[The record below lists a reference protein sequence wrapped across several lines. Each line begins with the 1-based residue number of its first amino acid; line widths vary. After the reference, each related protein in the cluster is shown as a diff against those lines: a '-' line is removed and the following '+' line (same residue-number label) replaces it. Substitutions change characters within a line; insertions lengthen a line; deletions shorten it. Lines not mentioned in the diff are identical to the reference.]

1 MKNILVTGANGFV
14 GRVLCGVLADAGNKV
29 RGSVRDSQHIVI
41 KNSACEYFAV
51 GDIDSNTDWV
61 PALNGM
67 DAVVHLAAR
76 VHVMRETAVDPLME
90 FRRVNVEGTERLA
103 RQAVSLG
110 VKRFVY
116 VSSIKVNGQKTT
128 DDSFAA
134 ADLPAPQDPY
144 ALSKWE
150 AEQVLHQIA
159 GETGLEVVVIRPPLV
174 YGPGVRGNFLRLLRS
189 VDRGVPL
196 PFGSIENC
204 RSLVSVFNLCD
215 LLRICLEHPKACGE
229 VFLIKDGEDLST
241 AEIIRRIASAM
252 HRPCRLVRIP
262 VPLLRLAGAL
272 VGRGAEADRLC
283 DSLQMDMEKTR
294 VLLDWTPPVSI
305 AEGLKR
311 TVDWFLREG
320 KQSRGSKGGSSQAN

>member
-1 MKNILVTGANGFV
+1 MKNILVTGANGFI
-14 GRVLCGVLADAGNKV
+14 GRILCGMLADAGNEV
-29 RGSVRDSQHIVI
+29 RGSVRDSQHIAV
-41 KNSACEYFAV
+41 KNPACEYFAV

-76 VHVMRETAVDPLME
+76 VHVMRETAVDPLIE
-90 FRRVNVEGTERLA
+90 FRRVNVEGTRRLA

-116 VSSIKVNGQKTT
+116 VSSIKVNGQKTI
-128 DDSFAA
+128 DDSFT
-134 ADLPAPQDPY
+134 ADNLPAPQDPY

-174 YGPGVRGNFLRLLRS
+174 YGPGVRGNFLRLLRL
-189 VDRGVPL
+189 VDRGLPL
-196 PFGSIENC
+196 PFGSIENR

-241 AEIIRRIASAM
+241 AEIIRRIAKAM

-272 VGRGAEADRLC
+272 VGRRAEADRLC

-294 VLLDWTPPVSI
+294 VLLNWTPPVNI
-305 AEGLKR
+305 AEGLER
-311 TVDWFLREG
+311 TVEWFLREG
-320 KQSRGSKGGSSQAN
+320 KHRDA